1 MEVLNRRI
9 LRSNSNLT
17 GDSDKPVSDNPNGSQ
32 CKQTQLVN
40 MPPTRKEDT
49 KEDTAEK
56 LLTTLLASVESL
68 HKTTS
73 GLQNSITMVI
83 NRADENTESIKE
95 LTVEIPK
102 KNDDINRKL
111 DTYLTQNDELRKG
124 LLREKERGDALA
136 CKVEE
141 LTKKEE
147 LRETEKRALNLFIRG
162 IPEAGNEKMHE
173 VMRDFLCALGASF
186 GFSATFG
193 AHRIGRVQTQV
204 TERPGPVRKIRLK
217 LATTQQ
223 KSEMFGL
230 LKNLKQHKKCE
241 KVAIMNELNSDE
253 LLILREPQQVHLA
266 A

>member
-49 KEDTAEK
+49 KEDKAEK

-83 NRADENTESIKE
+83 NRADGNTESIKE

-173 VMRDFLCALGASF
+173 VSRDFLALCALGASF

-230 LKNLKQHKKCE
+230 LKNLKQQRNVKK
-241 KVAIMNELNSDE
+241 
-253 LLILREPQQVHLA
+253 LRS
-266 A
+266 